1 MSSRLGGSLAPLLIV
16 WLFQIM
22 GDWKMPL
29 VIVAVLGFAWCGT
42 VWPWF
47 RNRPEEMPWVNRGER
62 KLIESGRPVRAAHGH
77 GDVPWGRMLRSPNVW
92 ALCAMYGF
100 LGFSGNFYL
109 TLLPTYLK
117 NHRHLD
123 SQTASWLTS
132 LPFAF
137 GVAGCFLGGWFSDA
151 VIRRWGK
158 RLGRRIVGAT
168 GLTLAGLAIVSV
180 PWVEDVTTLGFLLVL
195 TFFGNDLAMAPA
207 WAAAADIGER
217 YTGVLSGAM
226 NMMASFMAAVESI
239 ALGRLL
245 DAHNLVAPF
254 LILAGSYALGTLC
267 WIGVDVRKTLGEE
280 P

>member
-1 MSSRLGGSLAPLLIV
+1 
-16 WLFQIM
+16 
-22 GDWKMPL
+22 
-29 VIVAVLGFAWCGT
+29 
-42 VWPWF
+42 
-47 RNRPEEMPWVNRGER
+47 
-62 KLIESGRPVRAAHGH
+62 
-77 GDVPWGRMLRSPNVW
+77 
-92 ALCAMYGF
+92 MYGF

-137 GVAGCFLGGWFSDA
+137 GVAACFLGGWFSDA

-158 RLGRRIVGAT
+158 RWGRRIVGAT
-168 GLTLAGLAIVSV
+168 GLTLAGLAIVAV
-180 PWVEDVTTLGFLLVL
+180 PWVEGVVPLGFLLVL

-226 NMMASFMAAVESI
+226 NMIGQLHGGHRGDRHRPALRRRQPRRAVPHPGGQLCPGDAVLDRGRRAEDAGRSGLTARAGLAVPIAHRPPLPTATGRSVRTRYGEGRRGRTRSPARPPPGGRASS
-239 ALGRLL
+239 GR
-245 DAHNLVAPF
+245 
-254 LILAGSYALGTLC
+254 G
-267 WIGVDVRKTLGEE
+267 
-280 P
+280 